1 MTSTLST
8 DKKSGRWPCLTE
20 PGGRRRLKRSPDGSR
35 ENRSRKLSHTRG
47 LILPHAYCT
56 IEVPNTWAVPN
67 RTSFDRPR
75 DHESQNRKAHFR
87 VGRTCSEPWQGGGGG
102 GPDGGVVGG
111 VFRDLLVQPGAERLG
126 GKGGLHRRSSARG
139 RTSPVRS
146 SARLWLRI
154 SPTAAGPGRQRPGSP
169 PHAVTRRPS
178 FRVA

>member
-1 MTSTLST
+1 MISTLST
-8 DKKSGRWPCLTE
+8 DKKGSRWPCMTE
-20 PGGRRRLKRSPDGSR
+20 PRGRRRIKRSTDGRR

-47 LILPHAYCT
+47 LILSPPRCT
-56 IEVPNTWAVPN
+56 MDVPNTWTVSN

-75 DHESQNRKAHFR
+75 DHESRNRRAPVR
-87 VGRTCSEPWQGGGGG
+87 VGRTSSEPWQGGGGG
-102 GPDGGVVGG
+102 GPDGGVGGG
-111 VFRDLLVQPGAERLG
+111 VFRDLLVQPGAERPG
-126 GKGGLHRRSSARG
+126 GKGRLHCRSSARS

-154 SPTAAGPGRQRPGSP
+154 SATAAGPGRQRPGSP